1 MNLLIIGDYPV
12 ATQARMR
19 AAFPAEWQITIAA
32 PDACAPHLA
41 DAEAVIPEHVLV
53 DDAFLAQAPR
63 LRFVQVG
70 AGYDNVDLAACSRRG
85 VQVCNA
91 AGLNADAVAEHVMA
105 LLLCHYKNICPLNQ
119 FMHAG
124 GTSPLP
130 DYRGGELAGRTLG
143 LVGLGHIGRA
153 VAARAQAFGLR
164 LLGWSYRPIQVPGV
178 TPVSLPQLFT
188 ESDIVSLHVPLTDDT
203 RHLIDDAAL
212 AQMKPGALLI
222 NTARGGLIDEAALV
236 RALQSG
242 TLGGACLDVFAEE
255 PLPAESS
262 LRQLDNV
269 ILTPHTAG
277 YPDGP
282 KFHAKRIA
290 YFAANIQR
298 WLSGEQLQGKLN
310 NLAEEDLQK

>member
-12 ATQARMR
+12 TTQVRMR
-19 AAFPAEWQITIAA
+19 AAFPDEWQIAIAA

-41 DAEAVIPEHVLV
+41 DAEVVIPEHVLV

-119 FMHAG
+119 FMHTG
-124 GTSPLP
+124 GSAPLP
-130 DYRGGELAGRTLG
+130 DYHGGELSGRTLG

-153 VAARAQAFGLR
+153 VAVRAQAFGLR
-164 LLGWSYRPIQVPGV
+164 VLGWSYRPIEIPGGES
-178 TPVSLPQLFT
+178 VSLSQLFA
-188 ESDIVSLHVPLTDDT
+188 ESDIASLHVPLKANT

-212 AQMKPGALLI
+212 AQMKPTSLLI

-236 RALQSG
+236 RALQRG

-255 PLPAESS
+255 PLPADSP

-282 KFHAKRIA
+282 KFHSKRIA

-298 WLSGEQLQGKLN
+298 WLAGDEPQGKLN
-310 NLAEEDLQK
+310 

>member
-1 MNLLIIGDYPV
+1 MHLLIIGDYPV
-12 ATQARMR
+12 ATRARMR
-19 AAFPAEWQITIAA
+19 VVFPAEWQLTIAA

-85 VQVCNA
+85 VQVCNS
-91 AGLNADAVAEHVMA
+91 AGLNADAVAV
-105 LLLCHYKNICPLNQ
+105 
-119 FMHAG
+119 
-124 GTSPLP
+124 
-130 DYRGGELAGRTLG
+130 
-143 LVGLGHIGRA
+143 
-153 VAARAQAFGLR
+153 RAQAFGLR
-164 LLGWSYRPIQVPGV
+164 VLGWSYRPIEIPGV
-178 TPVSLPQLFT
+178 APVSLSQLFA
-188 ESDIVSLHVPLTDDT
+188 ESDIVSLHVPLKANT
-203 RHLIDDAAL
+203 RHLIDDVAL

-236 RALQSG
+236 RALQRG
-242 TLGGACLDVFAEE
+242 TISGACLDVFAEE

-298 WLSGEQLQGKLN
+298 WLAGDEPQGKLN
-310 NLAEEDLQK
+310 

>member
-19 AAFPAEWQITIAA
+19 AAFPTEWQVTIAA
-32 PDACAPHLA
+32 SDACAPHLA

-70 AGYDNVDLAACSRRG
+70 AGYDNVDLAACTRRG

-91 AGLNADAVAEHVMA
+91 AGLNADAVAEHVLA
-105 LLLCHYKNICPLNQ
+105 LLLCHYKNICLLNQ
-119 FMHAG
+119 FMHTG
-124 GTSPLP
+124 GSAPLP
-130 DYRGGELAGRTLG
+130 DYHGGELSGRTLG

-153 VAARAQAFGLR
+153 VAVRAQAFGLR
-164 LLGWSYRPIQVPGV
+164 VLGWSYRPIEIPGV
-178 TPVSLPQLFT
+178 APVSLAQLFA
-188 ESDIVSLHVPLTDDT
+188 ESDIVSLHVPLKANT
-203 RHLIDDAAL
+203 RHLIDD
-212 AQMKPGALLI
+212 
-222 NTARGGLIDEAALV
+222 AALV

-242 TLGGACLDVFAEE
+242 TISGACLDVFAEE
-255 PLPAESS
+255 PLPAESP

-298 WLSGEQLQGKLN
+298 WLAGDELQGKLN
-310 NLAEEDLQK
+310 

>member
-1 MNLLIIGDYPV
+1 M
-12 ATQARMR
+12 
-19 AAFPAEWQITIAA
+19 
-32 PDACAPHLA
+32 
-41 DAEAVIPEHVLV
+41 IPEHVLV

-105 LLLCHYKNICPLNQ
+105 LLLCHYKNICSLNQ
-119 FMHAG
+119 FMHTGCSA
-124 GTSPLP
+124 PLP
-130 DYRGGELAGRTLG
+130 DYHGGELSGRTLG

-153 VAARAQAFGLR
+153 VAVRAQAFGLR
-164 LLGWSYRPIQVPGV
+164 VLGWSYRPIDVPGV
-178 TPVSLPQLFT
+178 EFVLLSQLFA
-188 ESDIVSLHVPLTDDT
+188 ESDIVSLHVPLKANT

-255 PLPAESS
+255 PLPAESP

-282 KFHAKRIA
+282 TFHAKRIA

-298 WLSGEQLQGKLN
+298 WLAGDEPQGKLN
-310 NLAEEDLQK
+310 NLAEEGLQK

>member
-12 ATQARMR
+12 ATQAQMR

-70 AGYDNVDLAACSRRG
+70 AGYDNVDLAACSRRS

-105 LLLCHYKNICPLNQ
+105 LLLCHYKNICSLNQ
-119 FMHAG
+119 FMRTG
-124 GTSPLP
+124 GSAPLP
-130 DYRGGELAGRTLG
+130 DYHGGELSGRTLG

-153 VAARAQAFGLR
+153 VAVRAQAFGLR
-164 LLGWSYRPIQVPGV
+164 VLGWSYRPIEIPGV
-178 TPVSLPQLFT
+178 APVSLSQLFA
-188 ESDIVSLHVPLTDDT
+188 ESDIVSLHVPLKANT

-236 RALQSG
+236 RALQRG
-242 TLGGACLDVFAEE
+242 TLSGAGLDVFAEE
-255 PLPAESS
+255 PLPADSP

-310 NLAEEDLQK
+310 

>member
-19 AAFPAEWQITIAA
+19 VVFPAEWQLTIAA
-32 PDACAPHLA
+32 PDAYAPHLA

-119 FMHAG
+119 FMHTG
-124 GTSPLP
+124 GSAPLP
-130 DYRGGELAGRTLG
+130 DYHGGELSGRTLG

-153 VAARAQAFGLR
+153 VAVRAQAFGLR
-164 LLGWSYRPIQVPGV
+164 VLGWSYRLIEIPGV
-178 TPVSLPQLFT
+178 APVSLSQLFA
-188 ESDIVSLHVPLTDDT
+188 ESDIVSLHVPLKANT

-236 RALQSG
+236 RALQRG
-242 TLGGACLDVFAEE
+242 TLSGAGLDVFAEE
-255 PLPAESS
+255 PLPADSP

-282 KFHAKRIA
+282 KFHTKRIA

-298 WLSGEQLQGKLN
+298 WLAGDEPQGKLN
-310 NLAEEDLQK
+310 

>member
-12 ATQARMR
+12 TTQVRMR
-19 AAFPAEWQITIAA
+19 AAFPDEWQIVIATPA
-32 PDACAPHLA
+32 ACSAHLA
-41 DAEAVIPEHVLV
+41 VAEAIIPEHIRI
-53 DDAFLAQAPR
+53 DDDFLAQAPR

-70 AGYDNVDLAACSRRG
+70 AGYDNVDLAACTRRG

-105 LLLCHYKNICPLNQ
+105 LLLCHYKNICPLNR
-119 FMHAG
+119 FMHTG
-124 GTSPLP
+124 GSTPLP
-130 DYRGGELAGRTLG
+130 DYHGGELSGRTLG

-153 VAARAQAFGLR
+153 VAVRAQAFGLR
-164 LLGWSYRPIQVPGV
+164 VLGWSYRPIEIPGGES
-178 TPVSLPQLFT
+178 VSLSQLFA
-188 ESDIVSLHVPLTDDT
+188 ESDIVSLHVPLKANT

-236 RALQSG
+236 RALQRG
-242 TLGGACLDVFAEE
+242 TISGACLDVFAEE

-282 KFHAKRIA
+282 KFHEKRIT
-290 YFAANIQR
+290 YFAENIQR
-298 WLSGEQLQGKLN
+298 WLAGDEPQGKLN
-310 NLAEEDLQK
+310 

>member
-1 MNLLIIGDYPV
+1 MNLLIIGDYP
-12 ATQARMR
+12 ATTQVRMR
-19 AAFPAEWQITIAA
+19 AAFPDEWQIAIATPA
-32 PDACAPHLA
+32 ACSAHLA
-41 DAEAVIPEHVLV
+41 VAEAIIPEHVLV

-105 LLLCHYKNICPLNQ
+105 LLLCHYKNICPLNR
-119 FMHAG
+119 FMRTG
-124 GTSPLP
+124 GSTPLP
-130 DYRGGELAGRTLG
+130 DYHGGELSGRTLG

-153 VAARAQAFGLR
+153 VAVRAQAFGLR
-164 LLGWSYRPIQVPGV
+164 VLGWSYRPIEISGV
-178 TPVSLPQLFT
+178 APVSLAQLFA

-203 RHLIDDAAL
+203 RQLIDAAAL

-236 RALQSG
+236 RALQRG
-242 TLGGACLDVFAEE
+242 TISGACLDVFAEE

-298 WLSGEQLQGKLN
+298 WLAGDEPQGKLN
-310 NLAEEDLQK
+310 

>member
-19 AAFPAEWQITIAA
+19 VVFPAEWQLTIAA

-70 AGYDNVDLAACSRRG
+70 AGYDNVDLAACTRRG

-105 LLLCHYKNICPLNQ
+105 LLLCHYKNICPLNR
-119 FMHAG
+119 FMHTG

-130 DYRGGELAGRTLG
+130 DYRGGELSGRTLR

-153 VAARAQAFGLR
+153 VAVRAQAFGLR
-164 LLGWSYRPIQVPGV
+164 VLGWSYRPIEIPGGES
-178 TPVSLPQLFT
+178 VSLSQLFA
-188 ESDIVSLHVPLTDDT
+188 ESDIVSLHVPLKANT

-242 TLGGACLDVFAEE
+242 TLSGAGLDVFAEE

-282 KFHAKRIA
+282 KFHAKRID

-298 WLSGEQLQGKLN
+298 WLAGDEPQGKLN
-310 NLAEEDLQK
+310 

>member
-19 AAFPAEWQITIAA
+19 AAFPTEWQLTIAA
-32 PDACAPHLA
+32 PAACALHLA
-41 DAEAVIPEHVLV
+41 DAEVVIPEHVLV

-119 FMHAG
+119 FMHTG
-124 GTSPLP
+124 GSAPLP

-236 RALQSG
+236 RALQRG
-242 TLGGACLDVFAEE
+242 TLSGAGLDVFAEE
-255 PLPAESS
+255 PLPAESP

-310 NLAEEDLQK
+310 

>member
-1 MNLLIIGDYPV
+1 MHLLIIGDYPV

-19 AAFPAEWQITIAA
+19 VVFPAEWQLTIAA

-119 FMHAG
+119 FMHTG
-124 GTSPLP
+124 GSAPLP
-130 DYRGGELAGRTLG
+130 DYHGGELSGRTLG

-203 RHLIDDAAL
+203 RQLIDAAAL
-212 AQMKPGALLI
+212 AQMKPTSLLI
-222 NTARGGLIDEAALV
+222 NTARGGLVEEQALV
-236 RALQSG
+236 HALQHG
-242 TLGGACLDVFAEE
+242 TLGGACLDVFADE
-255 PLPAESS
+255 PLPAESP
-262 LRQLDNV
+262 LRALDNV

-282 KFHAKRIA
+282 KFHEKRSA
-290 YFAANIQR
+290 FFAANIQR
-298 WLSGEQLQGKLN
+298 WLKGDEPQGKLN
-310 NLAEEDLQK
+310 

>member
-12 ATQARMR
+12 TTQVRMR
-19 AAFPAEWQITIAA
+19 AAFPDEWQIVIATPA
-32 PDACAPHLA
+32 AYSAHLA
-41 DAEAVIPEHVLV
+41 VAEAIIPEHIRI
-53 DDAFLAQAPR
+53 DDDFLAQAPR

-70 AGYDNVDLAACSRRG
+70 AGYDNVDLATCSRRG

-105 LLLCHYKNICPLNQ
+105 LLLCHYKNICLLNQ
-119 FMHAG
+119 FMRIG
-124 GTSPLP
+124 GSAPLP
-130 DYRGGELAGRTLG
+130 DYHGGELSGRTLG

-153 VAARAQAFGLR
+153 VAVRAQAFGLR
-164 LLGWSYRPIQVPGV
+164 VLGWSYRPIEISGV
-178 TPVSLPQLFT
+178 APVSLSQLFA
-188 ESDIVSLHVPLTDDT
+188 ESDIVSLHVPLKANT

-236 RALQSG
+236 RALQRG
-242 TLGGACLDVFAEE
+242 TISGACLDVFAEE

-298 WLSGEQLQGKLN
+298 WLAGDEPQGKLN
-310 NLAEEDLQK
+310 

>member
-19 AAFPAEWQITIAA
+19 AAFPTEWQVTIAA
-32 PDACAPHLA
+32 SDACAPHLA
-41 DAEAVIPEHVLV
+41 DAEVVIPEHVLV

-119 FMHAG
+119 FMHTG
-124 GTSPLP
+124 GSAPLP
-130 DYRGGELAGRTLG
+130 DYHGGELSGRTLG

-153 VAARAQAFGLR
+153 VAVRAQAFGLR
-164 LLGWSYRPIQVPGV
+164 VLGWSYRLIEIPGV
-178 TPVSLPQLFT
+178 APVSLSQLFA
-188 ESDIVSLHVPLTDDT
+188 ESDIVSLHVPLKANT

-236 RALQSG
+236 RALQRG
-242 TLGGACLDVFAEE
+242 TISGACLDVFAEE
-255 PLPAESS
+255 PLPADSP

-298 WLSGEQLQGKLN
+298 WLAGDEPQGKLN
-310 NLAEEDLQK
+310 

>member
-19 AAFPAEWQITIAA
+19 AAFPTEWQITIAA
-32 PDACAPHLA
+32 PDACAPYLA
-41 DAEAVIPEHVLV
+41 DAEVVIPEHVLV

-105 LLLCHYKNICPLNQ
+105 LLLCHYKNICLLNQ
-119 FMHAG
+119 FMRIG
-124 GTSPLP
+124 GSASLP
-130 DYRGGELAGRTLG
+130 DYHGGELSGRTLG

-178 TPVSLPQLFT
+178 TPVSLPQLFA

-203 RHLIDDAAL
+203 RQLIDAAAL
-212 AQMKPGALLI
+212 AQMKPTSLLI
-222 NTARGGLIDEAALV
+222 NTARGGLVEEQALV
-236 RALQSG
+236 HALQHG
-242 TLGGACLDVFAEE
+242 TLGGACLDVFADE
-255 PLPAESS
+255 PLPAESP
-262 LRQLDNV
+262 LRALDNV

-282 KFHAKRIA
+282 KFHEKRSA
-290 YFAANIQR
+290 FFAANIQR
-298 WLSGEQLQGKLN
+298 WLKGDEPQGRLN
-310 NLAEEDLQK
+310 NL

>member
-19 AAFPAEWQITIAA
+19 AAFPTEWQITIAA
-32 PDACAPHLA
+32 PDACAPYLA
-41 DAEAVIPEHVLV
+41 DAEVVIPEHVLV

-85 VQVCNA
+85 VQACNA

-119 FMHAG
+119 FMRIG
-124 GTSPLP
+124 GSAPLP
-130 DYRGGELAGRTLG
+130 DYHGGELSGRTLG

-153 VAARAQAFGLR
+153 VAVRAQAFGLR
-164 LLGWSYRPIQVPGV
+164 VLGWSYRPIEIPGGES
-178 TPVSLPQLFT
+178 VSLSQLFA
-188 ESDIVSLHVPLTDDT
+188 ESDIVSLHVPLKANT

-236 RALQSG
+236 RALQRG
-242 TLGGACLDVFAEE
+242 TISGACLDVFAEE
-255 PLPAESS
+255 PLPAESP

-282 KFHAKRIA
+282 KFHEKRSA
-290 YFAANIQR
+290 FFAANIQR
-298 WLSGEQLQGKLN
+298 WLKGDEPQGRLN
-310 NLAEEDLQK
+310 NL

>member
-19 AAFPAEWQITIAA
+19 AAFPTEWQLTIAA
-32 PDACAPHLA
+32 SDACAPHLA
-41 DAEAVIPEHVLV
+41 DAEVVIPEHVLV

-105 LLLCHYKNICPLNQ
+105 LLLCQYKNICPLNR
-119 FMHAG
+119 FMRTG
-124 GTSPLP
+124 GSTPLP
-130 DYRGGELAGRTLG
+130 DYHGGELSGRTLG

-153 VAARAQAFGLR
+153 VAVRAQAFGLR
-164 LLGWSYRPIQVPGV
+164 VLGWSYRLIEIPGV
-178 TPVSLPQLFT
+178 APVSLSQLFA
-188 ESDIVSLHVPLTDDT
+188 ESDIVSLHVPLKANT

-255 PLPAESS
+255 PLPADSP

-298 WLSGEQLQGKLN
+298 WLAGDEPQGKLN
-310 NLAEEDLQK
+310 

>member
-32 PDACAPHLA
+32 PDACAPYLA
-41 DAEAVIPEHVLV
+41 DAEVVIPEHVLV

-105 LLLCHYKNICPLNQ
+105 LLLCHYKNICSLNQ
-119 FMHAG
+119 FMRTG
-124 GTSPLP
+124 GSAPLP
-130 DYRGGELAGRTLG
+130 DYHGGELSGRTLG

-153 VAARAQAFGLR
+153 VAVRAQAFGLR
-164 LLGWSYRPIQVPGV
+164 VLGWSYRPIEIPGGES
-178 TPVSLPQLFT
+178 VSLSQLFT

-203 RHLIDDAAL
+203 RQLIDAAAL
-212 AQMKPGALLI
+212 AQMKPTSLLI

-255 PLPAESS
+255 PLPADSP
-262 LRQLDNV
+262 LRRLDNV

-298 WLSGEQLQGKLN
+298 WLAGDEPQGKLN
-310 NLAEEDLQK
+310 

>member
-1 MNLLIIGDYPV
+1 MHLLIIGDYPV

-32 PDACAPHLA
+32 PDACASHLA

-105 LLLCHYKNICPLNQ
+105 LLLCHYKNICLLNQ
-119 FMHAG
+119 FMRIG
-124 GTSPLP
+124 GSASLP
-130 DYRGGELAGRTLG
+130 DYHGGELSGRTLG

-153 VAARAQAFGLR
+153 VAVRAQAFGLR
-164 LLGWSYRPIQVPGV
+164 VLGWSYRPIQVPGV
-178 TPVSLPQLFT
+178 TPVSLPQLFA

-203 RHLIDDAAL
+203 RQLIDAAAL
-212 AQMKPGALLI
+212 AQMKPTSLLI
-222 NTARGGLIDEAALV
+222 NTARGGLVEEQALV
-236 RALQSG
+236 HALQHG
-242 TLGGACLDVFAEE
+242 TLGGACLDVFADE
-255 PLPAESS
+255 PLPAESP
-262 LRQLDNV
+262 LRALDNV

-282 KFHAKRIA
+282 KFHEKRSA
-290 YFAANIQR
+290 FFAANIQR
-298 WLSGEQLQGKLN
+298 WLKGDEPQGRLN
-310 NLAEEDLQK
+310 NL

>member
-12 ATQARMR
+12 TTQVRMR
-19 AAFPAEWQITIAA
+19 AAFPDEWQIAIATPA
-32 PDACAPHLA
+32 ACSAHLA
-41 DAEAVIPEHVLV
+41 VAEAIIPEHIRI
-53 DDAFLAQAPR
+53 DDDFLAQAPR

-119 FMHAG
+119 FMHTG
-124 GTSPLP
+124 GSAPLP
-130 DYRGGELAGRTLG
+130 DYHGGELSGRTLG

-153 VAARAQAFGLR
+153 VAVRAQAFGLR
-164 LLGWSYRPIQVPGV
+164 VLGWSYRPIEIPGGES
-178 TPVSLPQLFT
+178 VSLSQLFA
-188 ESDIVSLHVPLTDDT
+188 ESDIVSLHVPLKANT

-236 RALQSG
+236 RALQRG
-242 TLGGACLDVFAEE
+242 TISGACLDVFAEE
-255 PLPAESS
+255 PLPAGSP

-298 WLSGEQLQGKLN
+298 WLAGDEPQGRLN
-310 NLAEEDLQK
+310 

>member
-1 MNLLIIGDYPV
+1 M
-12 ATQARMR
+12 
-19 AAFPAEWQITIAA
+19 
-32 PDACAPHLA
+32 
-41 DAEAVIPEHVLV
+41 
-53 DDAFLAQAPR
+53 
-63 LRFVQVG
+63 
-70 AGYDNVDLAACSRRG
+70 
-85 VQVCNA
+85 QVCNA

-105 LLLCHYKNICPLNQ
+105 LLLCHYKNICRHDR

-130 DYRGGELAGRTLG
+130 DYHGGELSGRTLG

-153 VAARAQAFGLR
+153 VAVRAQAFGLR
-164 LLGWSYRPIQVPGV
+164 VLGWSYRPIQVPGV
-178 TPVSLPQLFT
+178 TPVSLPQLFA

-203 RHLIDDAAL
+203 RQLIDAAAL

-222 NTARGGLIDEAALV
+222 NTARGELIDEAALV
-236 RALQSG
+236 RALQRG
-242 TLGGACLDVFAEE
+242 TLSGACLDVFRPEE
-255 PLPAESS
+255 PLPAEMS

-298 WLSGEQLQGKLN
+298 WLAGDRAAGKIELMRSAQFRALFLRAGETLHKLHQISVTIRTI
-310 NLAEEDLQK
+310 LC

>member
-1 MNLLIIGDYPV
+1 MNLLIIGDYPTI
-12 ATQARMR
+12 TQVRMR
-19 AAFPAEWQITIAA
+19 TAFPDEWQIAIATPA
-32 PDACAPHLA
+32 ACSAHLA
-41 DAEAVIPEHVLV
+41 VAEAIIPEHIRI
-53 DDAFLAQAPR
+53 DDDFLAQAPR

-70 AGYDNVDLAACSRRG
+70 AGYDNVDLAACTRRG

-91 AGLNADAVAEHVMA
+91 AGLNADAVAEHVLA
-105 LLLCHYKNICPLNQ
+105 LLLCHYKNICRLDR

-178 TPVSLPQLFT
+178 TPVPLPQLFA

-203 RHLIDDAAL
+203 RQLIDAAAL
-212 AQMKPGALLI
+212 AQMKPTNLLI
-222 NTARGGLIDEAALV
+222 NTARGGLVEEQALV
-236 RALQSG
+236 HALQQG
-242 TLGGACLDVFAEE
+242 TLGGACLDVFADE
-255 PLPAESS
+255 PLPAESP
-262 LRQLDNV
+262 LRALDNV

-282 KFHAKRIA
+282 KFHEKRSA
-290 YFAANIQR
+290 FFAANIQR
-298 WLSGEQLQGKLN
+298 WLKGDEPQGRLN
-310 NLAEEDLQK
+310 NL

>member
-19 AAFPAEWQITIAA
+19 AALPTEWQITIAA
-32 PDACAPHLA
+32 PDACAPYLA
-41 DAEAVIPEHVLV
+41 DAEVVIPEHVLV

-70 AGYDNVDLAACSRRG
+70 AGYDNVDLTACSRRG

-119 FMHAG
+119 FMHTG
-124 GTSPLP
+124 GSAPLP
-130 DYRGGELAGRTLG
+130 DYHGGELSGRTLG

-153 VAARAQAFGLR
+153 VAVRAQAFGLR
-164 LLGWSYRPIQVPGV
+164 VLGWSYRPIQVPGV

-203 RHLIDDAAL
+203 RQLIDAAAL
-212 AQMKPGALLI
+212 AQMKPTSLLI

-236 RALQSG
+236 RALQRG
-242 TLGGACLDVFAEE
+242 TISGACLDVFAEE

-298 WLSGEQLQGKLN
+298 WLAGDEPQGKLN
-310 NLAEEDLQK
+310 

>member
-19 AAFPAEWQITIAA
+19 AAFPAEWQLTIAA

-91 AGLNADAVAEHVMA
+91 AGLNADAVAEHVLA
-105 LLLCHYKNICPLNQ
+105 LLLCHYKNICRLDR

-178 TPVSLPQLFT
+178 TPVPLSQLFA

-203 RHLIDDAAL
+203 RQLIDAAAL
-212 AQMKPGALLI
+212 AQMKPTSLLI
-222 NTARGGLIDEAALV
+222 NTARGGLVEEQALV
-236 RALQSG
+236 HALQHG
-242 TLGGACLDVFAEE
+242 TLGGACLDVFADE
-255 PLPAESS
+255 PLPAESP
-262 LRQLDNV
+262 LRALDNV

-282 KFHAKRIA
+282 KFHEKRSA
-290 YFAANIQR
+290 FFAANIQR
-298 WLSGEQLQGKLN
+298 WLKGDEPQGKLN
-310 NLAEEDLQK
+310 

>member
-1 MNLLIIGDYPV
+1 MHLLIIGDYPV

-19 AAFPAEWQITIAA
+19 VVFPAEWQLTIAA

-91 AGLNADAVAEHVMA
+91 AGLNADAVAEHVLA
-105 LLLCHYKNICPLNQ
+105 LLLCHYKNICRLDR

-164 LLGWSYRPIQVPGV
+164 VLGWSYRPIEISGV
-178 TPVSLPQLFT
+178 APVSLSQLFA
-188 ESDIVSLHVPLTDDT
+188 ESDIASLHVPLKANT

-255 PLPAESS
+255 PLPAESP

-298 WLSGEQLQGKLN
+298 WLAGDEPQGKLN
-310 NLAEEDLQK
+310 

>member
-12 ATQARMR
+12 APQARMR
-19 AAFPAEWQITIAA
+19 AAFPTEWQVTIAA
-32 PDACAPHLA
+32 PDACAPYLA
-41 DAEAVIPEHVLV
+41 DAEVVIPEHVLV

-119 FMHAG
+119 FMHTG
-124 GTSPLP
+124 GSAPLP
-130 DYRGGELAGRTLG
+130 DYHGGELSGRILG

-153 VAARAQAFGLR
+153 VAVRAQAFGLR
-164 LLGWSYRPIQVPGV
+164 VLGWSYRLIEIPGV
-178 TPVSLPQLFT
+178 APVSLSQLFA
-188 ESDIVSLHVPLTDDT
+188 ESDIVSLHVPLKANT

-212 AQMKPGALLI
+212 AQMKPGALVI

-236 RALQSG
+236 RALQRG
-242 TLGGACLDVFAEE
+242 TISGACLDVFAEE
-255 PLPAESS
+255 PLPADSP

-310 NLAEEDLQK
+310 

>member
-19 AAFPAEWQITIAA
+19 AAFPTEWQITIAA
-32 PDACAPHLA
+32 PDACAPYLA
-41 DAEAVIPEHVLV
+41 DAEVVIPEHVLV

-105 LLLCHYKNICPLNQ
+105 LLLCHYKNICLLNQ
-119 FMHAG
+119 FMHTG
-124 GTSPLP
+124 GSAPLP
-130 DYRGGELAGRTLG
+130 DYHGGELSGRTLG

-153 VAARAQAFGLR
+153 VAVRAQAFGLR
-164 LLGWSYRPIQVPGV
+164 VLGWSYRPIQVPGV

-203 RHLIDDAAL
+203 RQLIDTAAL

-236 RALQSG
+236 RALQRG
-242 TLGGACLDVFAEE
+242 TISGACLDVFAEE

-298 WLSGEQLQGKLN
+298 WLAGDEPQGKLN
-310 NLAEEDLQK
+310 

>member
-19 AAFPAEWQITIAA
+19 AAFPTEWQLTIAA
-32 PDACAPHLA
+32 PAACALHLA
-41 DAEAVIPEHVLV
+41 DAEVVIPEHVLV

-70 AGYDNVDLAACSRRG
+70 AGYDNVDLAACSRCG

-91 AGLNADAVAEHVMA
+91 AGLNADAVAEHVTA
-105 LLLCHYKNICPLNQ
+105 LLLCHYKNICPLNR
-119 FMHAG
+119 FMRTG
-124 GTSPLP
+124 GSAPLP
-130 DYRGGELAGRTLG
+130 DYHGGELSGRTLG
-143 LVGLGHIGRA
+143 LIGLGHIGRA
-153 VAARAQAFGLR
+153 VAVRAQAFGLR
-164 LLGWSYRPIQVPGV
+164 VLGWSYRPIEIPGV
-178 TPVSLPQLFT
+178 APVSLSQLFA
-188 ESDIVSLHVPLTDDT
+188 ESDIVSLHVPLKANT

-236 RALQSG
+236 RALQRG
-242 TLGGACLDVFAEE
+242 TLSGACLDVFAEE
-255 PLPAESS
+255 PLPADSP

-298 WLSGEQLQGKLN
+298 WLAGDEPQGKLN
-310 NLAEEDLQK
+310 

>member
-1 MNLLIIGDYPV
+1 MHLLIIGDYPV

-19 AAFPAEWQITIAA
+19 VVFPAEWQLTIAA

-203 RHLIDDAAL
+203 RQLIDAAAL

-236 RALQSG
+236 RALQRG
-242 TLGGACLDVFAEE
+242 TLSGACLDVFAEE
-255 PLPAESS
+255 PLPADSP

-310 NLAEEDLQK
+310 

>member
-19 AAFPAEWQITIAA
+19 AAFPVEWQITIAA

-119 FMHAG
+119 FMHTG
-124 GTSPLP
+124 GSAPLP
-130 DYRGGELAGRTLG
+130 DYHGGELSGRTLG

-153 VAARAQAFGLR
+153 VAVRAQAFGLR
-164 LLGWSYRPIQVPGV
+164 VLGWSYRPIDVPGV
-178 TPVSLPQLFT
+178 EFVLLSQLFA

-203 RHLIDDAAL
+203 RQLIDAAAL
-212 AQMKPGALLI
+212 AQMKPTSLLI

-255 PLPAESS
+255 PLPAESP

-298 WLSGEQLQGKLN
+298 WLAGDEPQGKLN
-310 NLAEEDLQK
+310 NLAEEGLQK

>member
-19 AAFPAEWQITIAA
+19 AAFPTEWQVTIAA
-32 PDACAPHLA
+32 SDACAPHLA

-70 AGYDNVDLAACSRRG
+70 AGYDNVDLAACTRRG

-91 AGLNADAVAEHVMA
+91 AGLNADAVAEHVLA
-105 LLLCHYKNICPLNQ
+105 LLLCHYKNICRLDR

-203 RHLIDDAAL
+203 RQLIDTAAL
-212 AQMKPGALLI
+212 AQMKPTSLLI

-236 RALQSG
+236 RALQRG
-242 TLGGACLDVFAEE
+242 TLSGACLDVFAEE
-255 PLPAESS
+255 PLPAGSP

-298 WLSGEQLQGKLN
+298 WLAGDEPQGRLN
-310 NLAEEDLQK
+310 

>member
-19 AAFPAEWQITIAA
+19 AAFPTEWQVTIAA

-119 FMHAG
+119 FMHTG
-124 GTSPLP
+124 GSAPLP
-130 DYRGGELAGRTLG
+130 DYHGGEISGRTLG

-153 VAARAQAFGLR
+153 VAVRAQAFGLR
-164 LLGWSYRPIQVPGV
+164 VLGWSYRSIEISGV
-178 TPVSLPQLFT
+178 ESVSLSQLFA
-188 ESDIVSLHVPLTDDT
+188 ESDIVSLHVPLKANT

-255 PLPAESS
+255 PLPAESP

-298 WLSGEQLQGKLN
+298 WLAGDEPQGRLN
-310 NLAEEDLQK
+310 N

>member
-19 AAFPAEWQITIAA
+19 AAFPTEWQITIAA
-32 PDACAPHLA
+32 PDACAPYLA
-41 DAEAVIPEHVLV
+41 DAEVVIPEHVLV

-119 FMHAG
+119 FMHTG

-178 TPVSLPQLFT
+178 TPVSLPQLFA
-188 ESDIVSLHVPLTDDT
+188 ESDIVSLHVPLTDDI
-203 RHLIDDAAL
+203 RQLIDAAAL
-212 AQMKPGALLI
+212 AQMKPTSLLI
-222 NTARGGLIDEAALV
+222 NTARGGLVEEQALV
-236 RALQSG
+236 HALQHG

-255 PLPAESS
+255 PLPAESP

-282 KFHAKRIA
+282 KFHEKRSA
-290 YFAANIQR
+290 FFAANIQR
-298 WLSGEQLQGKLN
+298 WLKGDEPQGRLN
-310 NLAEEDLQK
+310 NL

>member
-1 MNLLIIGDYPV
+1 MNLLIIGDYP
-12 ATQARMR
+12 ATTQVRMR
-19 AAFPAEWQITIAA
+19 AAFPTEWQVTIAA
-32 PDACAPHLA
+32 SDACAPHLA

-91 AGLNADAVAEHVMA
+91 AGLNADAVAEHVLA
-105 LLLCHYKNICPLNQ
+105 LLLCHYKNICRHDR

-203 RHLIDDAAL
+203 RQLIDAAAL

-236 RALQSG
+236 RALQRG
-242 TLGGACLDVFAEE
+242 TLSGACLDVFAEE
-255 PLPAESS
+255 PLPADSP

-298 WLSGEQLQGKLN
+298 WLAGDEPQGKLN
-310 NLAEEDLQK
+310 

>member
-19 AAFPAEWQITIAA
+19 AAFPTEWQITIAA
-32 PDACAPHLA
+32 PDACAPYLA
-41 DAEAVIPEHVLV
+41 DAEVVIPEHVLV

-119 FMHAG
+119 FMHTG

-153 VAARAQAFGLR
+153 VAVRAQAFGLR
-164 LLGWSYRPIQVPGV
+164 VLGWSYRPIEIPGV
-178 TPVSLPQLFT
+178 APVSLSQLFA
-188 ESDIVSLHVPLTDDT
+188 ESDIVSLHVPLKANT

-236 RALQSG
+236 RALQRG
-242 TLGGACLDVFAEE
+242 TLSGAGLDVFAEE
-255 PLPAESS
+255 PLPADSP

-298 WLSGEQLQGKLN
+298 WLAGDEPQGKLN
-310 NLAEEDLQK
+310 

>member
-32 PDACAPHLA
+32 PDACAPYLA
-41 DAEAVIPEHVLV
+41 DAEVVIPEHVLV

-70 AGYDNVDLAACSRRG
+70 AGYDNVDLAACTRRG

-91 AGLNADAVAEHVMA
+91 AGLNADAVAEHVLA
-105 LLLCHYKNICPLNQ
+105 LLLCHYKNICRLDR

-153 VAARAQAFGLR
+153 VAVRAQAFGLR
-164 LLGWSYRPIQVPGV
+164 VLGWSYRPIEIPGGES
-178 TPVSLPQLFT
+178 VSLSQLFA
-188 ESDIVSLHVPLTDDT
+188 ESDIVSLHVPLKANT

-236 RALQSG
+236 RALQRG
-242 TLGGACLDVFAEE
+242 TISGACLDVFAEE
-255 PLPAESS
+255 PLPAESP

-298 WLSGEQLQGKLN
+298 WLAGDEPQGKLN
-310 NLAEEDLQK
+310 